1 MIVSFFC
8 LSFAV
13 FFCPF
18 SCHFLGALA
27 VPRRAVRPL
36 SGHHGVSAA
45 ADHTVAATRVCGF
58 AGLRVCGAAVVAVAA
73 TAARVA
79 AIHSAADRTALAAAF
94 VVCVG
99 GVTGVAEGVRQ
110 QTAQRGASPG
120 PSSRRND
127 AYDRGQSDL
136 QQVRKRRE
144 ELETTPS

>member
-1 MIVSFFC
+1 MQ
-8 LSFAV
+8 
-13 FFCPF
+13 
-18 SCHFLGALA
+18 
-27 VPRRAVRPL
+27 
-36 SGHHGVSAA
+36 SGHSLDTMAFPPRQTTPWRQHV
-45 ADHTVAATRVCGF
+45 F